1 MGAGSPISRPGTCQW
16 AGQGKIVTLTITQ
29 TKGGKTPVDQFNAS
43 KKSTL
48 PGIAV
53 EPVSGV
59 GDDAFYVSYGG
70 NTSTG
75 FGLVVKKGSSSFEF
89 RVYGFKDQSKTVA
102 KTLALDIVPRV
113 LIGGPRCPPTVDI
126 AALMLSRRPPSP
138 SLHTLGE
145 RKVTGYAITRVD
157 GVPNDVIALLL
168 LALLKSNRS

>member
-1 MGAGSPISRPGTCQW
+1 MRSKLIVSVLVAFVFILYAVPLSSAEPTEACALLTQSRLSTVAGVSMGAGSPISRPGTCQW

-70 NTSTG
+70 NTSSG

-102 KTLALDIVPRV
+102 KTLALDIVP
-113 LIGGPRCPPTVDI
+113 
-126 AALMLSRRPPSP
+126 
-138 SLHTLGE
+138 
-145 RKVTGYAITRVD
+145 KF
-157 GVPNDVIALLL
+157 
-168 LALLKSNRS
+168 